1 MLGGVFNMNTIKKTQ
16 AYQLFGVFAVI
27 GFLLSEIKYEQGYF
41 TTLLIVAGIWLGYEI
56 RSFILKNSSYTHY
69 EEE

>member
-1 MLGGVFNMNTIKKTQ
+1 MNAIKKTQ
-16 AYQLFGVFAVI
+16 AYQLFGVFALI

-56 RSFILKNSSYTHY
+56 RSFILKISLLVPFG
-69 EEE
+69 E